1 MPLLCLL
8 NIYSYEKYEQSVEIN
23 FMFPDGTS
31 KPHPALI
38 VSNNDLQEAEGFI
51 YLCKYCY
58 VLNDEMLTV
67 PMAKNRKV
75 I

>member
-1 MPLLCLL
+1 
-8 NIYSYEKYEQSVEIN
+8 
-23 FMFPDGTS
+23 MFPDGTS